1 MAKTDKATAGKRASA
16 LTNLKR
22 KVKERDEKY
31 KTYVEMLETAF
42 SNSKSGKSIPKQ
54 LDKGDFKKIHKEIK
68 KLEDEIQG
76 NIKRSYAEKKES
88 YDEYFKE
95 SGKPVRY
102 LPPKKQI
109 ISNKGELEAMKK
121 PKQYTFPNVEGM
133 KTESAKPSGES
144 GEGVDFGNKQG
155 KAKKLTETTAV
166 ERKPK
171 TTQKPTAKPT
181 AAEEA
186 QLTVANKDVKL
197 SSEMPEFLVTRTK
210 DILNYMEQF
219 SPQEHEVLI
228 ERRDQ
233 LIANNPQYMDLT
245 KEERDRLNIYY
256 TKAAFEKFDLQFRND
271 IMSQADAASK
281 IGDVTAGTVEDKG
294 KGKAEDKSI
303 SKTVGDA
310 MSSMAK
316 AIAEEPDLDTEPE
329 ERRRGKTADQP
340 QREGDEHKIKS
351 GDSNNKANAEPATA
365 TSGAEKNEAKSAPT
379 QPPAATTTAAPT
391 STTVETTDSGTKF
404 DGMEGEV
411 EIAYTGGGVGGSG
424 VGAFKGDILSQL
436 EPQSE
441 VASKLAEDKKRRR
454 KDVER
459 LIKEINCYH
468 LVYND
473 DIPLFRS
480 KEHNK
485 AKEEAIASKDR
496 DKLIKH
502 HMMMSNAIRQYY
514 KTADL
519 RVGVIMSAESMF
531 GQSVSNLITGHMAS
545 GGAALPNAL
554 GGNKFV
560 RTPLG
565 AGSFRPKGSD
575 PVKGAIAG
583 NVNITRG
590 GRNTKRPVAR
600 LVPKVGLT
608 PDAVP
613 LPEIEPVVD
622 APYPYVFR
630 TGVRARRQY
639 RNPELKLK
647 VKK

>member
-54 LDKGDFKKIHKEIK
+54 LDKGEFKKIHKEIK

-121 PKQYTFPNVEGM
+121 PKEYTFPNVEGM

-144 GEGVDFGNKQG
+144 GEGAGFGNKQG
-155 KAKKLTETTAV
+155 KPKKLTETTAV

-171 TTQKPTAKPT
+171 TTQKPTMEPT

-210 DILNYMEQF
+210 GILDYMEQF
-219 SPQEHEVLI
+219 NPQEHEILI

-256 TKAAFEKFDLQFRND
+256 TKEAFEKFDLQFRND
-271 IMSQADAASK
+271 VMSEADAASK
-281 IGDVTAGTVEDKG
+281 IGDVTQAAISKG

-329 ERRRGKTADQP
+329 ERRRGKTDDQP
-340 QREGDEHKIKS
+340 QREGDPHKIKS
-351 GDSNNKANAEPATA
+351 GDSNNKANAEPGTA
-365 TSGAEKNEAKSAPT
+365 TSGAEKNEEPTAPPTAPPTMATTAPT
-379 QPPAATTTAAPT
+379 T
-391 STTVETTDSGTKF
+391 TTVESTDPNTGTKF
-404 DGMEGEV
+404 EGMEGEV
-411 EIAYTGGGVGGSG
+411 QVPFSGGGSG

-468 LVYND
+468 LVYDD
-473 DIPLFRS
+473 DIALFRN

-531 GQSVSNLITGHMAS
+531 GQSVSNLISGHMAS

-554 GGNKFV
+554 GGNKFI

-565 AGSFRPKGSD
+565 VGSFRPKGSD

-600 LVPKVGLT
+600 LVPKVGLS

-613 LPEIEPVVD
+613 IPEIEPVVD
-622 APYPYVFR
+622 APYPYVFK